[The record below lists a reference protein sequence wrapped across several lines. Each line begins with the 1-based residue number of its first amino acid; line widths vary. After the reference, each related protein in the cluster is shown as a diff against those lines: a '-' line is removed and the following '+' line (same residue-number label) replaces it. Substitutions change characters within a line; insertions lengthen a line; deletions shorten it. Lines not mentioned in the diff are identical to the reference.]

1 MKRNLNQWFKEH
13 SDQTELLRYFRLK
26 PCHLEK
32 LAQTFQYTS
41 SNNKHESLL
50 CVWKLFD
57 VSNIHKVTNGR
68 IAQNRS
74 GWRRVL
80 HYQMMQISTYKISD
94 ICCKMSCLHI
104 YKVSTAEYF
113 YLQLST
119 TIGITWKECVLF
131 FNTILITICGLGKF
145 KY

>member
-74 GWRRVL
+74 GCRRVL
-80 HYQMMQISTYKISD
+80 HYQMMQIFTYKISD
-94 ICCKMSCLHI
+94 ICCKCHAYTFIKYQQQNTFICNFLP
-104 YKVSTAEYF
+104 
-113 YLQLST
+113 QLASLEKNACFSS
-119 TIGITWKECVLF
+119 IPYWLLF
-131 FNTILITICGLGKF
+131 VG
-145 KY
+145 